1 MFMWWHR
8 KGDMRILGFSKSA
21 KALQLETLT
30 GEFSFWRVAY
40 IVGRYIHRN
49 IDNFERT
56 QVSIGV
62 FC

>member
-30 GEFSFWRVAY
+30 GEFSFWWVAY

-49 IDNFERT
+49 ID
-56 QVSIGV
+56 S
-62 FC
+62 